1 MNPLFTQAA
10 RIMVIMAHPDDAEI
24 QCGGSIAQ
32 FVCAEKKVIYVLCTS
47 GNRGTADAR
56 FTADQ
61 LAARRES
68 EQRAAASVLGVQ
80 DVIFL
85 RHDDGDLAYERQNL
99 RRELV
104 ALLRQHRPDMVFTH
118 DAFAGIGRREV
129 CFLHPDHRAVGEVVL
144 ESAFFCAPG
153 PLFYPEQIAEG
164 LTPHK
169 VSTLCLAMSDC
180 PDFFVDIADTF
191 ETKVTAIA
199 QHASQWGQ
207 HPDLTGFF
215 RQIAEGLGKPSN
227 LRLAEAFKLLQA

>member
-1 MNPLFTQAA
+1 MNPLLA
-10 RIMVIMAHPDDAEI
+10 RAERTMVVMAHPDDAEI

-32 FVCAEKKVIYVLCTS
+32 LVRAGKKVVYVLCTS
-47 GNRGTADAR
+47 GNRGTSDPR
-56 FTADQ
+56 LTADQ
-61 LAARRES
+61 LAALRES
-68 EQRAAASVLGVQ
+68 EQRAAASVLGVR
-80 DVIFL
+80 DIVFL
-85 RHDDGDLAYERQNL
+85 RHDDGDLAYERQTL

-104 ALLRQHRPDMVFTH
+104 ALLRQHRPDVVFTH

-180 PDFFVDIADTF
+180 PDLFVDIADTF
-191 ETKVTAIA
+191 ETKVAAIA

-207 HPDLTGFF
+207 HPDLPGFF
-215 RQIAEGLGKPSN
+215 RQIAEGLGKASN
-227 LRLAEAFKLLQA
+227 IHLAESFKLLQA